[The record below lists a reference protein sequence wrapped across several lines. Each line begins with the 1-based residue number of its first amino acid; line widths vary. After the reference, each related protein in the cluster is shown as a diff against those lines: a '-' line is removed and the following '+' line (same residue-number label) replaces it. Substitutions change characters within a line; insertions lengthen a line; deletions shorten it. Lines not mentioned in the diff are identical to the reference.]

1 MPSIVAVSTAT
12 PPHKFDQNDVRH
24 LAGRLFSAAR
34 FDVAQMQAVFA
45 NTTVRERYFCVDL
58 NWFEKD
64 HGFAQKNRTYLEK
77 GLELAERAVSA
88 VCRSAGIS
96 PREVDHIFFI
106 SSTGIS
112 TPSLD
117 AHLFNRLRFKGSIL
131 RTPIWGL
138 GCGGGIA
145 GIGRAADWL
154 RAWPEKTA
162 LVVCLELCGLTFIRN
177 DLSKSNYV
185 AASLFGDGCGALM
198 MVGDR
203 HARIQSPGPGL
214 SIEGHGS
221 VTWEDSLDVMG
232 WEIADDGLKVVFSK
246 NIPDIVQQLARPAV
260 MEFLEQQGLSLK
272 NIRYFLA
279 HPGGAKVIEAYKQAL
294 ELEEWQLNS
303 MRAVLAGFGNMSSA
317 TVLFVIEHFLR
328 SSDYRKGDRALS
340 TALGPGFFSEMVLA
354 RCL

>member
-1 MPSIVAVSTAT
+1 MPSILSVSTAV
-12 PPHKFDQNDVRH
+12 PPHKFSQDDVRR
-24 LAGRLFSAAR
+24 LAGQLFNAAS
-34 FDVAQMQAVFA
+34 FDIAQMQAVFA
-45 NTTVRERYFCVDL
+45 NTTVRERYFCVDM
-58 NWFEKD
+58 NWFEED
-64 HGFAQKNRTYLEK
+64 HSFARKNRIYLEK
-77 GLELAERAVSA
+77 GLELAESAVSA

-117 AHLFNRLRFKGSIL
+117 AHLFNRLKFNGAIL

-154 RAWPEKTA
+154 RAYPEKTA

-177 DLSKSNYV
+177 DLSKSNFI
-185 AASLFGDGCGALM
+185 ATSLFGDGCGAVLL
-198 MVGDR
+198 VGDR
-203 HARIQSPGPGL
+203 HAAIQRPVHGL
-214 SIEGHGS
+214 SIAGTGS

-232 WEIADDGLKVVFSK
+232 WEIADEGFKVVFSK
-246 NIPDIVQQLARPAV
+246 SIPDIVQQSARPAV
-260 MEFLEQQGLSLK
+260 MKFLEQHGLSLK
-272 NIRYFLA
+272 DIRYFLA

-294 ELEEWQLNS
+294 GLEERQLKS
-303 MRAVLAGFGNMSSA
+303 MRAVLAAFGNMSSA

-328 SSDYRKGDRALS
+328 SSDYRKRDWVLS
-340 TALGPGFFSEMVLA
+340 TALGPGFFSEMALA

>member
-1 MPSIVAVSTAT
+1 MPSIVAVRTAS
-12 PPHKFDQNDVRH
+12 PPYKFDQNDVRR
-24 LAGRLFSAAR
+24 LAGRLFSAAS

-45 NTTVRERYFCVDL
+45 NTTIRERYFCVDPD
-58 NWFEKD
+58 WFEED
-64 HGFAQKNRTYLEK
+64 HGFAQKNRTYLEQ
-77 GLELAERAVSA
+77 GVELAEKAVSD

-96 PREVDHIFFI
+96 PQEIDHIFFI
-106 SSTGIS
+106 SSTGIA

-145 GIGRAADWL
+145 GIGRAHDWL
-154 RAWPEKTA
+154 RAYPEKTA
-162 LVVCLELCGLTFIRN
+162 LVVCLELCGLTFIQN
-177 DLSKSNYV
+177 DLSKSNFI
-185 AASLFGDGCGALM
+185 AASLFGDGCGALL

-203 HARIQSPGPGL
+203 HAGTPSPVHGL
-214 SIEGHGS
+214 LIEGTGS

-232 WEIADDGLKVVFSK
+232 WEIADEGLKVVFSK
-246 NIPDIVQQLARPAV
+246 SIPDIVQQSARAAV
-260 MEFLEQQGLSLK
+260 VEFLEQHGLSLTD
-272 NIRYFLA
+272 IRYFLA

-294 ELEEWQLNS
+294 NLEEWQLRS
-303 MRAVLAGFGNMSSA
+303 MREVLAGFGNMSSA
-317 TVLFVIEHFLR
+317 TVVFVIEHFLR
-328 SSDYRKGDRALS
+328 SSDYRKSDRVLS

>member
-1 MPSIVAVSTAT
+1 MPSIVAVSTAA
-12 PPHKFDQNDVRH
+12 PPHKFGQNDVRR
-24 LAGRLFSAAR
+24 LAGQLFSAAS
-34 FDVAQMQAVFA
+34 FDVEEMQAVFA
-45 NTTVRERYFCVDL
+45 NTTIRERYFCVDMS
-58 NWFEKD
+58 WFEED
-64 HGFAQKNRTYLEK
+64 HSFAQKNQTYLEK
-77 GLELAERAVSA
+77 GVELAEKAVSD

-96 PREVDHIFFI
+96 PQEVDHIFFI
-106 SSTGIS
+106 SSTGIA

-117 AHLFNRLRFKGSIL
+117 AHLLNRLRFKGSIL

-145 GIGRAADWL
+145 GIGRASDWL
-154 RAWPEKTA
+154 RAYPEKTA

-177 DLSKSNYV
+177 DLSKSNFI

-198 MVGDR
+198 MAGDH
-203 HARIQSPGPGL
+203 HARSQNPAHGL
-214 SIEGHGS
+214 SIEGTGS

-246 NIPDIVQQLARPAV
+246 NIPDIVQQSALPAA
-260 MEFLEQQGLSLK
+260 MEFLEQHGLSLK
-272 NIRYFLA
+272 DIRYFLA

-294 ELEEWQLNS
+294 DLEEWQLKS

-317 TVLFVIEHFLR
+317 TVLFVLEHFLR
-328 SSDYRKGDRALS
+328 SSDYRKGDRVLS
-340 TALGPGFFSEMVLA
+340 TALGPGFFSEMVLF